1 MPNSD
6 APISAP
12 ARGRLLRDSI
22 FVRGIPRNAVVLH
35 CTSLRRPR
43 RSARGSGLGTRPKE
57 GAQGIAALLCTRG
70 PIGAG
75 VFLIFVPAGLL
86 KAGQDFMITPS
97 SATPQTSTFA
107 SSPARTGWA
116 LAQIGS
122 ETGAMKRSERGVAK
136 LRLLANTVDYSVAGS
151 SVRCETPRCRDGAVT
166 P

>member
-12 ARGRLLRDSI
+12 AGRRLLRDSV
-22 FVRGIPRNAVVLH
+22 FVRGIPRNAAVLH
-35 CTSLRRPR
+35 CTPLRRPR
-43 RSARGSGLGTRPKE
+43 RSARGSGLGTRQ

-86 KAGQDFMITPS
+86 KAGQDFVITLSHDPS
-97 SATPQTSTFA
+97 SATPQTSTFT

-116 LAQIGS
+116 LAVARP
-122 ETGAMKRSERGVAK
+122 GAMKRASAVWRSCASW
-136 LRLLANTVDYSVAGS
+136 R
-151 SVRCETPRCRDGAVT
+151 TPSITQSLGRV
-166 P
+166 